1 MAEHTVWL
9 STQPL
14 TRPSLSKTLM
24 GSGGFLS
31 TRTGQLSRSFLTSY
45 VGLRWDNQNRA
56 PPALGLQHANPPQ
69 RLRGLTKARGRE
81 LSLSQHQAQVAKLG
95 LTLSPPADTARRSAK
110 LCATHQVATTVRS
123 ILRMA
128 PSQLPVQSE
137 DLGERNAWHGS
148 GGSGTG
154 GREPANH
161 ARAHKDSL
169 LPLRQ
174 ACKRSEHLT
183 RQRLQLWAHPTPGIS
198 LQRRVHPL
206 SGKTSKNELFAN
218 RNIKT
223 TGIFALCLSLLKH
236 EAPLAPALTKFGSDS
251 RLK

>member
-69 RLRGLTKARGRE
+69 QLRGLTKARGRE

-95 LTLSPPADTARRSAK
+95 LTLSPPADTARRAAK

-128 PSQLPVQSE
+128 PSQLPVQSK

-161 ARAHKDSL
+161 ARAHKRLSA
-169 LPLRQ
+169 PSSPSVQTIWTSHQ
-174 ACKRSEHLT
+174 ATPPALSPPDPRHLT
-183 RQRLQLWAHPTPGIS
+183 SETRSPT
-198 LQRRVHPL
+198 LR
-206 SGKTSKNELFAN
+206 
-218 RNIKT
+218 
-223 TGIFALCLSLLKH
+223 
-236 EAPLAPALTKFGSDS
+236 
-251 RLK
+251 